1 MNIEHLLIFKY
12 ILYIGISCNYV
23 FDLREPLLKWEL
35 KLAYEVLKDVGIF
48 LIIYLVFKTASKSI
62 KDGHAYR

>member
-1 MNIEHLLIFKY
+1 MKCVIIAIINVLNLC
-12 ILYIGISCNYV
+12 ISLNYV

-62 KDGHAYR
+62 RDGHAYR